1 MIVCL
6 CHGVDER
13 EIEELVAQGA
23 DSLVS
28 VGRACGAGT
37 DCGACR
43 GQIENIIE
51 EACEAE
57 AICAKRRL
65 RVA

>member
-6 CHGVDER
+6 CHGVDES
-13 EIEELVAQGA
+13 EIKELVEEGA
-23 DSLVS
+23 DSLAA

-43 GQIENIIE
+43 GQIEAIIE
-51 EACEAE
+51 EVCEAE
-57 AICAKRRL
+57 AICGKRRL